1 MRRFAEKL
9 AYYAGFF
16 AGGLWFLICSG
27 LGIVWLLL
35 APRNRHTLYVYG
47 QVFCRGVV
55 RLMGWRIDVANRRRM
70 DELRPCVFVANHQS
84 FLDVVTFGSVF
95 PRRTVSA
102 GKREIGRIP
111 IFGWFYRLS
120 GNLVID
126 RAHPRDARDSL
137 EAAARTIREE
147 GVSVWFMPE
156 GHRNTGPELLPFK
169 TGAFRLALAA
179 RVPVVPIVA
188 EPLRVIAD
196 TERRRARPGILRVTV
211 LEPVATDGPEP
222 GSVSQ
227 LAAIVRARMQKELDR
242 LRAEGSDLNH

>member
-1 MRRFAEKL
+1 VRRLVEQARYF
-9 AYYAGFF
+9 AGFLI
-16 AGGLWFLICSG
+16 GGLWFLICSF
-27 LGIVWLLL
+27 LGVVWLLL
-35 APRNRHTLYVYG
+35 APRNRQTLYVYG
-47 QVFCRGVV
+47 KVFCRGVV

-95 PRRTVSA
+95 PPRTVSA

-126 RAHPRDARDSL
+126 RANPRDARDSL
-137 EAAARTIREE
+137 DAAARTIREE

-188 EPLRVIAD
+188 EPLGVIAD
-196 TERRRARPGILRVTV
+196 TQRRRARPSVLRVTV

-227 LAAIVRARMQKELDR
+227 LAATVRARMQEELDR
-242 LRAEGSDLNH
+242 LRATS